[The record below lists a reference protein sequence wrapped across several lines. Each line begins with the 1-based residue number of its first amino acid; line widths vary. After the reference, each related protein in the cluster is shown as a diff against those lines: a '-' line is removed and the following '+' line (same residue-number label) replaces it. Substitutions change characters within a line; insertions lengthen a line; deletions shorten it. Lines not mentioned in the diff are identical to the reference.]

1 MHISLYCCYSSI
13 WSRGEIDLNSLENQL
28 KTSLVHSLCDFVCE
42 YYAFTAP
49 LCEPPSELHQEMA
62 TALANEDQQPMT
74 NSKGERDYVCSAA

>member
-1 MHISLYCCYSSI
+1 M
-13 WSRGEIDLNSLENQL
+13 
-28 KTSLVHSLCDFVCE
+28 CE